1 MEEGAEEEG
10 DDEEGARA
18 ACIEQWTEGGEED
31 WKPFNHEW
39 MTVADSGGGGEEEV
53 ALGVLMAGRLPG
65 NYKLLI
71 IRDPGLTELEG

>member
-31 WKPFNHEW
+31 WKPFNH
-39 MTVADSGGGGEEEV
+39 
-53 ALGVLMAGRLPG
+53 
-65 NYKLLI
+65 
-71 IRDPGLTELEG
+71 